1 MTAAPSGAGKSTL
14 INLILRLYVPDE
26 GRVAIAALATGLLIS
41 IFQAATQIN
50 EQTLSFVPKLIA
62 TFITL
67 VLAGPWMITMMTDFI
82 RRLFENIPAMIG

>member
-1 MTAAPSGAGKSTL
+1 MTPTTVVDLGRQALELTLLVSAPL
-14 INLILRLYVPDE
+14 F
-26 GRVAIAALATGLLIS
+26 IAALATGLIIS

>member
-1 MTAAPSGAGKSTL
+1 MTPTTVIDLGRQALELTLLVSAPL
-14 INLILRLYVPDE
+14 F
-26 GRVAIAALATGLLIS
+26 IAALVTGLIVS

-67 VLAGPWMITMMTDFI
+67 VLAGPWMITILTDFI
-82 RRLFENIPAMIG
+82 RRLFESIPSMIG